1 MVAISR
7 TAETIS
13 LYQSR
18 HSRSSVSILCRV
30 GYNSSAQMLQHPR
43 SGFGTA
49 SKEHSGEMMM
59 KAPRF
64 IELRP
69 IFRGPR
75 RTSSKACTQRATIP
89 IFVRLSTLL
98 YYDCLKPIE
107 IDTATAS
114 YAVPEQPA
122 RRPLCTTKRL
132 GRRSLS
138 LAAIGFHHTCSRRP
152 DQTVRSKLESTCRLR
167 LHLWRPSPKI

>member
-49 SKEHSGEMMM
+49 SKEHSGEMVM
-59 KAPRF
+59 KAPPF
-64 IELRP
+64 IELWP
-69 IFRGPR
+69 IFRRPL
-75 RTSSKACTQRATIP
+75 RTSSKDARNALRS
-89 IFVRLSTLL
+89 RLL
-98 YYDCLKPIE
+98 YDCLR
-107 IDTATAS
+107 S
-114 YAVPEQPA
+114 S
-122 RRPLCTTKRL
+122 TTI
-132 GRRSLS
+132 
-138 LAAIGFHHTCSRRP
+138 A
-152 DQTVRSKLESTCRLR
+152 
-167 LHLWRPSPKI
+167 